1 MVMNRPFSEQGFLH
15 AQAGTGVDMAPQ
27 SSNYAVDQ
35 PGISLSNLPLNYG
48 KGFISAE
55 VPGVPFGGQEPNG
68 QHARRP
74 QQPPQQHHAA
84 QQRKQK
90 KPEPRGVY
98 GGYDALPGYPAGFE
112 PPDPAQLA
120 QAQFNFMQFPV
131 RPPYAAPP
139 GYTWVPIPT
148 AHAHAA
154 AAPPPAFPP
163 DHARGMPWPGPP
175 PTAAEAEQAQKDR
188 GSKVFVGGLPPSSTA
203 ETLTNYFSWFG
214 VVSDAVVVGGNQGR
228 KNRGFGFVEFRDGIP
243 PGLLGRDHIIDQR
256 RCGVKMYDYTPQ
268 L

>member
-15 AQAGTGVDMAPQ
+15 AQAANGVDMAP
-27 SSNYAVDQ
+27 SSTYGVDPA
-35 PGISLSNLPLNYG
+35 PGISLNNLPLNYG

-55 VPGVPFGGQEPNG
+55 VPGGVPFGAHEPNG
-68 QHARRP
+68 QHARRH
-74 QQPPQQHHAA
+74 QQPQHHA

-90 KPEPRGVY
+90 KPEPRGPAF
-98 GGYDALPGYPAGFE
+98 GGFEAAAYPPGFE
-112 PPDPAQLA
+112 PPDPVHLA

-154 AAPPPAFPP
+154 APPAAFPP
-163 DHARGMPWPGPP
+163 DARSVAWPGPP
-175 PTAAEAEQAQKDR
+175 PTAAETEQAQKDR
-188 GSKVFVGGLPPSSTA
+188 GAKVFVGGLPPSSTA

-256 RCGVKMYDYTPQ
+256 RCGVKMYDYKPQ

>member
-1 MVMNRPFSEQGFLH
+1 MNRPFSEQGFLH

-35 PGISLSNLPLNYG
+35 PGISLSNLPVNYG

-74 QQPPQQHHAA
+74 QQPPQHHAA

-90 KPEPRGVY
+90 KPEPRGY
-98 GGYDALPGYPAGFE
+98 YEAQTGGYPAGFE
-112 PPDPAQLA
+112 PPDPAHLA

-154 AAPPPAFPP
+154 AAPPPAFPGP
-163 DHARGMPWPGPP
+163 DHARG
-175 PTAAEAEQAQKDR
+175 
-188 GSKVFVGGLPPSSTA
+188 
-203 ETLTNYFSWFG
+203 
-214 VVSDAVVVGGNQGR
+214 
-228 KNRGFGFVEFRDGIP
+228 
-243 PGLLGRDHIIDQR
+243 
-256 RCGVKMYDYTPQ
+256 
-268 L
+268 